1 MKLNNIY
8 VLVLAGLFFCQCSP
22 KVGEAVQ
29 PEVMQKE
36 VMTEVVDTEA
46 WRKSAPEAGE
56 ARKVEMGEYNVF
68 DMANGMKVIVVENH
82 KLPRVSYSIS
92 LNSMPVLEGDKAG
105 YVTTAGDLMG
115 RGTKTRTK
123 NEIDKAIDQIGASLS
138 TFSTGMFGSSLTKHQ
153 HTMLEIYSDVLLNP
167 SFPEEEFKKI
177 KTQTLSGLESA
188 KTDPN
193 SIAGNVAGIVNYG
206 EGHPYS
212 EVVTVETVNNIDIA
226 SCKKYYNDHF
236 KPNNAYLTI
245 VGDITLAEAK
255 ANAEKYFGA
264 WRKGTVPE
272 VTYEIPDRPE
282 NTSVAFAHKEG
293 AVQSVINVTY
303 PVDLKPGSDD
313 ELKASL
319 MNSILGGGVFL
330 GRLMQNLREDKAFT
344 YGARSSVSSD
354 RLVGRFNAGASV
366 RNEVTDSS
374 IVEFIYEMNRIA
386 TEPVSSKD
394 LQLAKNSMAGSF
406 ARSLE
411 SPQSLARYARN
422 IVRYNL
428 PEDHYST
435 YLERLDRISVQ
446 EVQATANKF
455 VTSGNANIVVVG
467 NQDEIADKLTRFDG
481 DGEIDYYDAFGNK
494 IEIDNSAIPAD
505 ITAEKIIS
513 KYIARSGGAEKFEN
527 LKSMEVHYTMNVMG
541 MDMKMDFY
549 RMAPDKG
556 HMSVAA
562 GAQTFQKQ
570 IFNGK
575 KAYEMSPAG
584 ANVFTEGDKYK
595 EMEKMAQMFGHL
607 NYLSGDYKLELK
619 GLDNVNGESCYK
631 VLVTDPAGQKTT
643 EYYGAKSGYLL
654 RTLNVSEV
662 PGQNPVTIISDFTD
676 YKEIDGFNQ
685 PGTITLTGAGPVPM
699 AMKLESFKVN
709 TEVDA
714 TLFDIPE

>member
-1 MKLNNIY
+1 MKFNYIY
-8 VLVLAGLFFCQCSP
+8 VFILAGLLCSQCSP
-22 KVGEAVQ
+22 KVGEVVQ
-29 PEVMQKE
+29 PDVMQKE
-36 VMTEVVDTEA
+36 VVPEIDTEA
-46 WRKSAPEAGE
+46 WRSAAPKAGQ

-92 LNSMPVLEGDKAG
+92 LNSEPVLEGDKAG
-105 YVTTAGDLMG
+105 YVSTAGDLMG

-153 HTMLEIYSDVLLNP
+153 HTMLEVFSDVLLNP
-167 SFPEEEFKKI
+167 SFPQDEFEKI
-177 KTQTLSGLESA
+177 KTQTLSGLQSA
-188 KTDPN
+188 KDDPN

-212 EVVTVETVNNIDIA
+212 EVVTEETINKIDIG

-255 ANAEKYFGA
+255 ANAEKYFGS
-264 WRKGTVPE
+264 WKKGAVPQA
-272 VTYEIPDRPE
+272 TYEVPARPD

-354 RLVGRFNAGASV
+354 KLVGRFNAGASV

-374 IVEFIYEMNRIA
+374 IVEFIYEMDRIVN
-386 TEPVSSKD
+386 EPVSSKD

-435 YLERLDRISVQ
+435 YLERLDAISVS
-446 EVQATANKF
+446 EVQNTAKKF
-455 VTSGNANIVVVG
+455 ITSGNANIVVVG
-467 NQDEIADKLTRFDG
+467 NQDEIASKLTRFDG
-481 DGEIDYYDAFGNK
+481 DGEIDFYDAFGNK
-494 IEIDNSAIPAD
+494 LEIDNSVIPSD
-505 ITAEKIIS
+505 VTPETIIE
-513 KYIARSGGAEKFEN
+513 KYISRSGGADKFN
-527 LKSMEVHYTMNVMG
+527 ALKSMEAQYTMNVMG
-541 MDMKMDFY
+541 MDMKMNFF
-549 RMAPDKG
+549 RVAPDKG
-556 HMSVAA
+556 YMSVAA

-570 IFNGK
+570 IFNGD

-584 ANVFTEGDKYK
+584 SKVFASGTDKYDEIK
-595 EMEKMAQMFGHL
+595 KMSQMFGHL
-607 NYLSGDYKLELK
+607 NYLKGDYKLELK
-619 GLDNVNGESCYK
+619 GLDKVNGESCYK
-631 VLVTDPAGQKTT
+631 IAVVDPAGQKTT
-643 EYYGAKSGYLL
+643 EYYSAKTGYLM
-654 RTLNVSEV
+654 RTLAVSEV
-662 PGQNPVTIISDFTD
+662 PGQDPITVISDFSD
-676 YKEIDGFNQ
+676 YEVIEGFGQ

-699 AMKLESFKVN
+699 AMKLASFKVN
-709 TEVDA
+709 TDIDA